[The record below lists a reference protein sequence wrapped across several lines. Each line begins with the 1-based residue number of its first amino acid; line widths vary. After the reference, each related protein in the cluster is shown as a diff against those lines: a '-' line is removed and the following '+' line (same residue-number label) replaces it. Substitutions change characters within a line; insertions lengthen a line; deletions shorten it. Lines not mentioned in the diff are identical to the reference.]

1 MLEDDL
7 ETDWSAVKQ
16 VAGAHATVVARQ
28 ATNDAASKVIPALAE
43 PIVRALSQVAVEA
56 AVSPLASQVQVDA
69 VAANASRLL
78 SQGAASAAQTS
89 RNEAA
94 ALAGDATGSVIQR
107 TTVDPGLANTLP
119 RTAVN
124 VLTDVLSPR
133 NWGARVDGLY
143 DDSMRIEA
151 MVADLEPGMRIEWP
165 EGICIC
171 AAEMPIVQPGV
182 QMIGRRTR
190 FDQQTY
196 GSSAFQ
202 LLADRATI
210 SGFDLRQVNP
220 RALLPETVETRF
232 LGEVSRARASA
243 VLITANDCAVR
254 DIHAE
259 NWINGV
265 NLMGGERYYQ
275 ITPEAPTP
283 TTLRLRPQEQRAD
296 SYYVGW
302 SVRLL
307 STTGAASAVVTVAA
321 YDAATNTITAPFAVQ
336 LTGTVYYSLIGPAC
350 SGNRIRGVRGRD
362 LDFGLLIANYDD
374 LELHDLDIRG
384 IQQTQQTNVRPH
396 AVYGTGNNDH
406 TQAATILRGSR
417 WSAYD
422 CQEGSAF
429 KLRNIKKLSLTDV
442 VAYRSRGVLEIE
454 TTSSVSIAQVRG
466 FDIAQPTARPYGVRI
481 VDSADVSISDI
492 RFEVEPTY
500 DNQGIA
506 DRRPAAVW
514 LLSSNSGSPLSSS
527 KSVSVENVVGVF
539 RGASETS
546 YLLLTELDQLTST
559 SLSVDGLTSIRD
571 GYGGALGFARLGG
584 INGGRISRLRH
595 LGGGASPSIMLEA
608 SASNVS
614 ISYETAGLGIV
625 TVSDSGTGNKLIR
638 DGSLRGIGTPIL
650 QGETVVGENT
660 YSTQQMQWSRTGDLV
675 DVRIRMDLTA
685 LQSTGNLRVEGLP
698 YTVSSAVAAFRPA
711 GLLDS
716 YSGFTL
722 TAGRIPAAIPAANT
736 KRVNLAFLGND
747 QQGRLTAAMITATA
761 RVDFSLSYR
770 TDEPY

>member
-1 MLEDDL
+1 MIEDL
-7 ETDWSAVKQ
+7 VETDWNAVKQ
-16 VAGAHATVVARQ
+16 VAGAHASSVAKQR
-28 ATNDAASKVIPALAE
+28 AE
-43 PIVRALSQVAVEA
+43 
-56 AVSPLASQVQVDA
+56 
-69 VAANASRLL
+69 
-78 SQGAASAAQTS
+78 
-89 RNEAA
+89 EAA
-94 ALAGDATGSVIQR
+94 APFAAAAESARDEAAILAGNATGSVIQR

-143 DDSMRIEA
+143 DDSMRVEA

-171 AAEMPIVQPGV
+171 AAEIPIVHPGV

-202 LLADRATI
+202 LFADGATV
-210 SGFDLRQVNP
+210 SGFDLRQVKP
-220 RALLPETVETRF
+220 KSLLPETVQTRF

-243 VLITANDCAVR
+243 VLITANDCVVR
-254 DIHAE
+254 DIYAE

-275 ITPEAPTP
+275 IAPEPPTP
-283 TTLRLRPQEQRAD
+283 TTLKLRPQEQRAEG
-296 SYYVGW
+296 YYVGW
-302 SVRLL
+302 MVRLL
-307 STTGAASAVVTVAA
+307 STAGGGSAVVTVTDYSAS
-321 YDAATNTITAPFAVQ
+321 TNTITAPFVVQ
-336 LTGTVYYSLIGPAC
+336 LTDTIYYSLIGPAC
-350 SGNRIRGVRGRD
+350 SGNRIRGVRGKD
-362 LDFGLLIANYDD
+362 LDFGVLIANYDD

-406 TQAATILRGSR
+406 TQAASILRGSR

-429 KLRNIKKLSLTDV
+429 KLRNIKNLSLTDV
-442 VAYRSRGVLEIE
+442 VAYKSRGILEIE

-466 FDIAQPTARPYGVRI
+466 FDIAQPSARPYGVRI
-481 VDSADVSISDI
+481 VDSALVSVSDVH
-492 RFEVEPTY
+492 FEV
-500 DNQGIA
+500 DASFDSQGIA

-514 LLSSNSGSPLSSS
+514 LVSSNSGAPLSSTQ
-527 KSVSVENVVGVF
+527 SVAVENVVGVF
-539 RGASETS
+539 RGAAETS
-546 YLLLTELDQLTST
+546 YLLLSELDQLTSAG
-559 SLSVDGLTSIRD
+559 LSVDGLTSIRD
-571 GYGGALGFARLGG
+571 GYAGAIGFARLAG

-595 LGGGASPSIMLEA
+595 LGGGASPSIMLDA

-614 ISYETAGLGIV
+614 ISYETAGLGVLSV
-625 TVSDSGTGNKLIR
+625 TDSGTGNKVIR
-638 DGSLRGIGTPIL
+638 DGSARGAGTPIL
-650 QGETVVGENT
+650 QGETVIGENT
-660 YSTQQMQWSRTGDLV
+660 YAVQQMQWSRTGDLV

-698 YTVSSAVAAFRPA
+698 FTVSPSSVGFRPA